1 MKANYLILFL
11 IGFICMPMNAQKK
24 INKCTEE
31 DFRAKKQAYMTQK
44 AGLTEE
50 ESKTLAKRKKIV
62 ALVSVVIA
70 VALFV
75 WLGVYLTDVI
85 LFSVESGEG
94 IEQAAANFKALIES
108 YGNVGILV
116 AFGIQVLQVVVS
128 PIPGEVVEVG
138 MGLCFGWFG
147 GALICLIGV
156 ALASAIIMEFVKKF
170 GFKFV
175 ELFIPIEKI
184 QELRFINSEKKLSR
198 FVFLL
203 YLIPG
208 TPKDP
213 LIFFFGLTKIRTIDF
228 VIISTIARIP
238 SVVSSTIGGKFIV
251 DQNYVGAILVFII
264 TGIFSLAGLILY
276 RKILSKMSE
285 RKEKKELKKTNQ

>member
-1 MKANYLILFL
+1 MKTEQNEKQHDC
-11 IGFICMPMNAQKK
+11 GFPIDLEQM
-24 INKCTEE
+24 E
-31 DFRAKKQAYMTQK
+31 TQ
-44 AGLTEE
+44 
-50 ESKTLAKRKKIV
+50 SKVLQKRKRIV
-62 ALVSVVIA
+62 AIISLVIA

-75 WLGVYLTDVI
+75 WLSVYLTDVI
-85 LFSVESGEG
+85 LYSVESGDG
-94 IEQAAANFKALIES
+94 IEAAAANFKNLIEG
-108 YGNVGILV
+108 YGSVGILV

-156 ALASAIIMEFVKKF
+156 ALASAIIMAFVKKL

-175 ELFIPIEKI
+175 ELFVPIQKI

-228 VIISTIARIP
+228 VIISTFARIP
-238 SVVSSTIGGKFIV
+238 SVVSSTIGGEFIV
-251 DQNYVGAILVFII
+251 DQNYFAAILVFAI
-264 TGIFSLAGLILY
+264 TGVFSIAGLLMY
-276 RKILSKMSE
+276 NKILKKMSE
-285 RKEKKELKKTNQ
+285 HKEQKSQKTNR

>member
-1 MKANYLILFL
+1 MKEEK
-11 IGFICMPMNAQKK
+11 NAKQLNNRFPVDSERTEAENKK
-24 INKCTEE
+24 L
-31 DFRAKKQAYMTQK
+31 Q
-44 AGLTEE
+44 
-50 ESKTLAKRKKIV
+50 KRKRIV
-62 ALVSVVIA
+62 AIISLIIA

-75 WLGVYLTDVI
+75 WLGAYLTEVI

-94 IEQAAANFKALIES
+94 LDNAAANFKTLIEG
-108 YGNVGILV
+108 YGNIGILV

-147 GALICLIGV
+147 GALICLLGV
-156 ALASAIIMEFVKKF
+156 ALASAIIIAFVKKF

-175 ELFIPIEKI
+175 ELFVPIEKI
-184 QELRFINSEKKLSR
+184 QELRFINSEKKLAR
-198 FVFLL
+198 CVFLL

-213 LIFFFGLTKIRTIDF
+213 LIFFFGLTKMRTIDF
-228 VIISTIARIP
+228 VVISTIARIP

-251 DQNYVGAILVFII
+251 EQNYLAAILVFAV
-264 TGIFSLAGLILY
+264 TGIFSLVGLLMY
-276 RKILSKMSE
+276 KKILEIMSE
-285 RKEKKELKKTNQ
+285 HKEHKEIEKN

>member
-1 MKANYLILFL
+1 MKEEK
-11 IGFICMPMNAQKK
+11 NAKQLNSRFPVDSERTEAENKK
-24 INKCTEE
+24 L
-31 DFRAKKQAYMTQK
+31 Q
-44 AGLTEE
+44 
-50 ESKTLAKRKKIV
+50 KRKRIV
-62 ALVSVVIA
+62 AIISLIIA

-75 WLGVYLTDVI
+75 WLGAYLTEVI

-94 IEQAAANFKALIES
+94 LDNAAANFKTLIEG
-108 YGNVGILV
+108 YGNIGILV

-128 PIPGEVVEVG
+128 PIPVG

-147 GALICLIGV
+147 GALICLLGV
-156 ALASAIIMEFVKKF
+156 ALASAIIIAFVKKF

-175 ELFIPIEKI
+175 ELFVPIEKI
-184 QELRFINSEKKLSR
+184 QELRFINSEKKLAR
-198 FVFLL
+198 CVFLL

-213 LIFFFGLTKIRTIDF
+213 LIFFFGLTKMRTIDF

-251 DQNYVGAILVFII
+251 EQNYLAAILVFAV
-264 TGIFSLAGLILY
+264 TGIFSLVGLLMY
-276 RKILSKMSE
+276 KKILKIMSE
-285 RKEKKELKKTNQ
+285 HKEQKEIEKN